1 LLARRSVLLLALLD
15 RVSFPANHPPS
26 IVSLAAPTPYI
37 HAHTQTHPNTYRAS
51 LVHCRWGWVGE
62 NLRDNAFAFR
72 RSQSIAQNALR
83 SLRLLLFARSGPLYY
98 CCMPPYVWMVVG
110 LARGA
115 RGWTRAK
122 TRPFESVLDH
132 EETTRSW
139 PVTGRLLITDQRTTP
154 LAPLRSSKT
163 VHPDDDESTGPND
176 SYIPHSPVA
185 KSEQHAVFKQSV
197 LVQCNQ
203 CITSFHNCMLLMRRT
218 SANSAHQRD
227 TPLPTR
233 PPMPNRTAR
242 SY

>member
-1 LLARRSVLLLALLD
+1 
-15 RVSFPANHPPS
+15 
-26 IVSLAAPTPYI
+26 
-37 HAHTQTHPNTYRAS
+37 
-51 LVHCRWGWVGE
+51 VGE

-72 RSQSIAQNALR
+72 RLQSIAQNALQ

-98 CCMPPYVWMVVG
+98 CCMTPHAWMVVG
-110 LARGA
+110 LAGGG
-115 RGWTRAK
+115 RGWTGIK

-132 EETTRSW
+132 DETTRSW
-139 PVTGRLLITDQRTTP
+139 PVTGRLLITDLRTTP
-154 LAPLRSSKT
+154 LAPLWYSKT
-163 VHPDDDESTGPND
+163 FHPDDDEPTGPND
-176 SYIPHSPVA
+176 GIFHTAPSQ
-185 KSEQHAVFKQSV
+185 KSEQHAVFKRSV

-227 TPLPTR
+227 TPLQTR